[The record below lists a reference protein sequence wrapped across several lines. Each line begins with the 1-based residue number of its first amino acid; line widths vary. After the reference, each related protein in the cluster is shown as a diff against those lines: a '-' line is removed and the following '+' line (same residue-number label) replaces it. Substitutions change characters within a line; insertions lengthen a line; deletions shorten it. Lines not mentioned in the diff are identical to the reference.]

1 MSHCVYLGLGSN
13 LDNPLNQIVTA
24 ISELNDFEKIDVNA
38 VSKIYKS
45 KPLDINS
52 LEVNIEKLEDNQDDY
67 INSVVKIETQF
78 TPIELLD
85 KLQTLEL
92 KHNRIKEYR
101 WGPRS
106 LDVDI
111 LLYDDVVLDTE
122 RLTIP
127 HIDLVNRNFVLY
139 PLNDINP
146 SLIIPK
152 SGTLKKLLEKVNK
165 ENLILLGTY
174 LEMKDLER

>member
-13 LDNPLNQIVTA
+13 LDNPLNQIITA
-24 ISELNDFEKIDVNA
+24 ISELNDSEKIEVNA
-38 VSKIYKS
+38 VSNIYKS
-45 KPLDINS
+45 KPLDINT
-52 LEVNIEKLEDNQDDY
+52 LKANIEKLEDKQDDY
-67 INSVVKIETQF
+67 INAVVNIETQL

-85 KLQTLEL
+85 KLQALEL

-111 LLYDDVVLDTE
+111 LLYDNVVLDTE
-122 RLTIP
+122 RLTVP
-127 HIDLVNRNFVLY
+127 HVELINRNFVLY
-139 PLNDINP
+139 PLNDIDS

-152 SGTLKKLLEKVNK
+152 YGTLKKLLGKVNK
-165 ENLILLGTY
+165 ENLILLGSY
-174 LEMKDLER
+174 LEMKDLVR

>member
-1 MSHCVYLGLGSN
+1 MSHCVYLGFGSN
-13 LDNPLNQIVTA
+13 LNNPLNQIITA
-24 ISELNDFEKIDVNA
+24 ISELNDSEKIVVNA
-38 VSKIYKS
+38 VSNIYKS
-45 KPLDINS
+45 KPLDVNT
-52 LEVNIEKLEDNQDDY
+52 LEVNTENIEDKQDDY
-67 INSVVKIETQF
+67 INAVVNIETQL

-85 KLQTLEL
+85 ILQALEL

-111 LLYDDVVLDTE
+111 LLYDDDVIDTE

-127 HIDLVNRNFVLY
+127 HVGLISRNFVLY

-146 SLIIPK
+146 LLIIPK
-152 SGTLKKLLEKVNK
+152 HGALKNLLAKVNE
-165 ENLILLGTY
+165 ENLMSLGKY

>member
-13 LDNPLNQIVTA
+13 LDNPLNQVITA

-38 VSKIYKS
+38 ISNIYKS
-45 KPLDINS
+45 KPLDINALDINS
-52 LEVNIEKLEDNQDDY
+52 ENIEDKQDDY
-67 INSVVKIETQF
+67 INAVVNIETQF

-85 KLQTLEL
+85 KLQALEL
-92 KHNRIKEYR
+92 KHNRVKEYR

-111 LLYDDVVLDTE
+111 LLYDDVVLDTKK
-122 RLTIP
+122 LTIP
-127 HIDLVNRNFVLY
+127 HVELINRNFVLY

-146 SLIIPK
+146 SLTIPK
-152 SGTLKKLLEKVNK
+152 YGTLKKLLEKVNK

-174 LEMKDLER
+174 LEMKDL

>member
-13 LDNPLNQIVTA
+13 LDNPLNQVITA
-24 ISELNDFEKIDVNA
+24 ITELNDSEKIDVNA
-38 VSKIYKS
+38 VSNIYKS
-45 KPLDINS
+45 KPLDINA
-52 LEVNIEKLEDNQDDY
+52 LEANIEKLEDKQDDY
-67 INSVVKIETQF
+67 INAVVNIESQF
-78 TPIELLD
+78 TAIELLD
-85 KLQTLEL
+85 KLQSLEL

-106 LDVDI
+106 LDIDV
-111 LLYDDVVLDTE
+111 LLYDDVVIDTE

-127 HIDLVNRNFVLY
+127 HAELINRNFVLY

-146 SLIIPK
+146 LLTIPK
-152 SGTLKKLLEKVNK
+152 YGTLKKLLEKVNK